1 VVAKVPL
8 LRMEFVGRS
17 NDMRGFAVLPRRWVV
32 LLLVRTKPASRQGLR
47 DLAETWA
54 TFVTLASIQFALRG
68 ACQGLGRK
76 RKPPFAVYDDQ
87 DLQKDAEET
96 FT

>member
-32 LLLVRTKPASRQGLR
+32 ERTFSWFGKTGVSPRTSGP
-47 DLAETWA
+47 
-54 TFVTLASIQFALRG
+54 
-68 ACQGLGRK
+68 C
-76 RKPPFAVYDDQ
+76 
-87 DLQKDAEET
+87 
-96 FT
+96 